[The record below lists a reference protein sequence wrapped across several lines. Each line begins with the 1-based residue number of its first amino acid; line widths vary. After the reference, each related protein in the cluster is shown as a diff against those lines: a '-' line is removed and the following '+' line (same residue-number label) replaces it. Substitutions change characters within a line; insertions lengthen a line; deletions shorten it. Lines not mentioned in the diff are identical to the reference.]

1 MNWYWF
7 LTCEHASNA
16 VPSRF
21 RSVFSK
27 NRDLLKSH
35 FGYDIGAR
43 DYAQEISKRVSC
55 PLLCGDV
62 TRLLVDLN
70 RSPFNPH
77 LFSSITKPLDQMMK
91 QEILSLYYTPFRTKV
106 RQLVEEK
113 ASLGIRV
120 IHISC
125 HSFTPVLKGV
135 ERTMDLGILYDPHR
149 IHEKLFSE
157 ALCRELRLQTS
168 MIVRL
173 NAPYKGVSD
182 GHVTSLRRLF
192 SPEQYIGLELE
203 LNQSL
208 YVPKTSEVWR
218 HVWLPRVVDAMRSV
232 LLATS
237 MS

>member
-1 MNWYWF
+1 M
-7 LTCEHASNA
+7 
-16 VPSRF
+16 
-21 RSVFSK
+21 
-27 NRDLLKSH
+27 
-35 FGYDIGAR
+35 

-70 RSPFNPH
+70 RSPLNPH

-91 QEILSLYYTPFRTKV
+91 KEILSLYYTPFRTKV

-113 ASLGIRV
+113 VSFGIRV

-125 HSFTPVLKGV
+125 HSFTPVLNLETEVGPRQKVQDFDSKTCTFCPDTTVVSRLKSV
-135 ERTMDLGILYDPHR
+135 ERMMDLGILYDPHR

-157 ALCRELRLQTS
+157 ALCRELRSQTS
-168 MIVRL
+168 MRVRL

-192 SPEQYIGLELE
+192 SPEQYIGIELE

-218 HVWLPRVVDAMRSV
+218 HVWLPRVVDAIRSV